1 VRICEICV
9 TRSQLFLL
17 TDFTDLHRFIK
28 RHNEHRDLWESVRSV
43 WHAHEYGFSQISQI
57 YTDLSSDITSTGI
70 CENLWGLCDM
80 LTNMASHRFHRSTQ
94 IYRATWRAQGSVRI
108 CEICVTCS
116 RIWLLT
122 DFTDLHRFIKR
133 HGERRDLWESVRSVW
148 HAHNYCFSQISQI
161 YTDLSS
167 DITSAGI
174 CENLWDLCDTL
185 TIISSHRFHR
195 STQIYQAT

>member
-1 VRICEICV
+1 MRIGEICV
-9 TRSQLFLL
+9 TCSRIWLL

-43 WHAHEYGFSQISQI
+43 WHAHNYCFSQISQI

-116 RIWLLT
+116 RILLLT

-133 HGERRDLWESVRSVW
+133 HNERRDLWESVRSVW
-148 HAHNYCFSQISQI
+148 HAHTILF
-161 YTDLSS
+161 L
-167 DITSAGI
+167 ITLHFV
-174 CENLWDLCDTL
+174 E
-185 TIISSHRFHR
+185 
-195 STQIYQAT
+195 